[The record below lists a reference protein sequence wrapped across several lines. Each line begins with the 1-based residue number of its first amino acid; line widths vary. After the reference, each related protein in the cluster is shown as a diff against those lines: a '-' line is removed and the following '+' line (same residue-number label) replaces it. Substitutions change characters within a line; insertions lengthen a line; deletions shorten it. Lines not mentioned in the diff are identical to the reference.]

1 MTLRLALC
9 QVDATVGDV
18 DGNTTLVRRWLGR
31 ARDAGAD
38 VVAFPEL
45 VLAGY
50 PPEDL
55 VLRSDFGRACDEA
68 VRSLV
73 PDTDGLVAVVGF
85 VQAEDEPANAAAVL
99 ADGRLAGVYRKQH
112 LPNYGVFDEFR
123 YFRPGE
129 GVPLW
134 RLGDSV
140 LAVNICE
147 DIWHPTG
154 PTGRQVIEGGAHV
167 VVNMSA
173 SPYHVGKGLIRERM
187 IATRAFDHAC
197 YVAFVNM
204 VGGQDEL
211 VFDGHSL
218 VAGPDGEIIA
228 RGAQFAEDLIVV
240 DLDVERVRHLRRRT
254 PKARLLGTGA
264 EAECE
269 PPAPV
274 EIVDLEAIE
283 PKKREPLATAACRVA
298 MERDGE
304 VYAALVLGLRDYAAK
319 SGFKTVAL
327 GLSGGVDS
335 ALTAAIAV
343 DALGSAQVVGV
354 VMPSDYSSPMS
365 AEDALA
371 LCDAL
376 EIRSVTLPISGLQ
389 GAYRDA
395 LAEAFQGTA
404 PGIAEENVQARIRGN
419 LIMALANKFGWLVLA
434 TGNKSELSVGYATL
448 YGDMAGGF
456 GVLKDVL
463 KTSVY
468 ELARWRNAFPAVL
481 PGVGEDDG
489 GAGPSLA
496 EWLLG
501 PKGPVIPIRS
511 IERAPS
517 AELRPGQ
524 LDTDSLPPYET
535 LDPILVAYVEEDRS
549 IDEIVKMG
557 HDAEVVARVAKMVDG
572 AEYKRRQGP
581 VGVRI
586 TTRAFGKDRR
596 MPIANRWLG

>member
-1 MTLRLALC
+1 
-9 QVDATVGDV
+9 
-18 DGNTTLVRRWLGR
+18 
-31 ARDAGAD
+31 
-38 VVAFPEL
+38 
-45 VLAGY
+45 
-50 PPEDL
+50 
-55 VLRSDFGRACDEA
+55 
-68 VRSLV
+68 
-73 PDTDGLVAVVGF
+73 
-85 VQAEDEPANAAAVL
+85 
-99 ADGRLAGVYRKQH
+99 
-112 LPNYGVFDEFR
+112 
-123 YFRPGE
+123 
-129 GVPLW
+129 
-134 RLGDSV
+134 
-140 LAVNICE
+140 
-147 DIWHPTG
+147 
-154 PTGRQVIEGGAHV
+154 
-167 VVNMSA
+167 
-173 SPYHVGKGLIRERM
+173 
-187 IATRAFDHAC
+187 
-197 YVAFVNM
+197 VAFVNM

-218 VAGPDGEIIA
+218 VAGPDGGIIA

-240 DLDVERVRHLRRRT
+240 DLDVERVRHMRRRT

-269 PPAPV
+269 PATPV
-274 EIVDLEAIE
+274 ERVDLGELE
-283 PKKREPLATAACRVA
+283 PKKREPLATAACRLP
-298 MERDGE
+298 MDRQSEI
-304 VYAALVLGLRDYAAK
+304 YAALVLGLRDYVSK
-319 SGFKTVAL
+319 TGFKTVAL
-327 GLSGGVDS
+327 GLSGGIDS

-343 DALGSAQVVGV
+343 DALGSSQVVGV
-354 VMPSDYSSPMS
+354 IMPSDYSSPIS

-376 EIRSVTLPISGLQ
+376 EMRSVTLPIGPLQ

-395 LAEAFQGTA
+395 LADAFQGTA

-419 LIMALANKFGWLVLA
+419 LTMALANKFGWLVLA

-489 GAGPSLA
+489 GAPSLA

-511 IERAPS
+511 IEREPS
-517 AELRPGQ
+517 AELRPNQ

-535 LDPILVAYVEEDRS
+535 LDPILAAYVEGDRS
-549 IDEIVKMG
+549 IDEIVAMG
-557 HDAEVVARVAKMVDG
+557 HDPEVVARVAKMVDG